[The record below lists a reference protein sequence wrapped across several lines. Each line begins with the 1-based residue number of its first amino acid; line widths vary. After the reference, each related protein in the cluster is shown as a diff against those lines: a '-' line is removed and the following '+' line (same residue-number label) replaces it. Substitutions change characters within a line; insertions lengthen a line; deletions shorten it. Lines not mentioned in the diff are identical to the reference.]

1 MDLVSR
7 FDALT
12 PLTGRVEVLTGR
24 VEVLTVG
31 VEVLTGRVGTH
42 GDGQR
47 RLVWLPMATVARW
60 RGHALVAME
69 TGLLRWR
76 GYGRRADT
84 V

>member
-1 MDLVSR
+1 M
-7 FDALT
+7 
-12 PLTGRVEVLTGR
+12 LTGVLTGAD
-24 VEVLTVG
+24 
-31 VEVLTGRVGTH
+31 GRADGAWLRADGAWLRAH

-47 RLVWLPMATVARW
+47 RLVWLPMAAVARW

-76 GYGRRADT
+76 GHGRRADT